1 MDALLPRLLV
11 RDFETAAAFWTAA
24 LRELLGVE
32 PVKVIPQ
39 AGYAHWDLRGES
51 LLVLF
56 SRAELA
62 RAIGTDTLPESAAA
76 PTRDGGMLVLRVDDP
91 EKAARTLLGHGATL
105 VAPAQ
110 DRPEWGPNLRTA
122 HVRDPDGNLIE
133 LQSY

>member
-1 MDALLPRLLV
+1 MDALQPRLLV
-11 RDFETAAAFWTAA
+11 RDFEKTAAFWTAA
-24 LRELLGVE
+24 LRELLGIE

-39 AGYAHWDLRGES
+39 AGYANWDLRGEG

-56 SRAELA
+56 SRSELA
-62 RAIGTDTLPESAAA
+62 RAIGTETLPDASPAQ
-76 PTRDGGMLVLRVDDP
+76 DGSMLVLRVDDP
-91 EKAARTLLGHGATL
+91 QDAARIMLTHGATL

-122 HVRDPDGNLIE
+122 HVRDPDGNLVE

>member
-1 MDALLPRLLV
+1 MDALHPRLLV
-11 RDFETAAAFWTAA
+11 HDFDKTAAFWSAA
-24 LRELLGVE
+24 LRELLGIE

-39 AGYAHWDLRGES
+39 AGYANWDLGGEG

-62 RAIGTDTLPESAAA
+62 RAIGTQILPTASPAQ
-76 PTRDGGMLVLRVDDP
+76 DGSMLVLRVDDP
-91 EKAARTLLGHGATL
+91 QEAARIMLAHGATL

-122 HVRDPDGNLIE
+122 HVRDPEGNLVE